1 MNGEIDRFEST
12 SASNSI
18 TNTTSINNIDTDAPY
33 TLLEWIERTGKQP
46 GNADNH
52 VDEYNTYLKQW
63 RDSVNQTKSQEILT
77 VQDVYIRFLSDI
89 ISTYSSTEEKRY
101 IQNINLRN
109 PAESDAAM
117 SIYTKRLREMI
128 KLIYDQRH
136 TARFQKIKHSLRG
149 SQKGLEKLISDSI
162 DQYDESQIIS

>member
-1 MNGEIDRFEST
+1 MNGEINRFEST
-12 SASNSI
+12 RASNSI
-18 TNTTSINNIDTDAPY
+18 TNAESLGYDDSDAPY

-46 GNADNH
+46 GNADSH
-52 VDEYNTYLKQW
+52 VSEYNTYLKQW
-63 RDSVNQTKSQEILT
+63 RNSIDQSKSQDILT

-109 PAESDAAM
+109 PAEADAAM
-117 SIYTKRLREMI
+117 SVYTKRLREI
-128 KLIYDQRH
+128 IQLVYDQRH

-149 SQKGLEKLISDSI
+149 SRKGLEKLISDSI
-162 DQYDESQIIS
+162 DQYDTSQIIS